1 MRKSGRPQEYD
12 RRVNLMMTD
21 ELVESIDAARG
32 MAPRSA
38 WIRSAIEQGTQIGLI
53 DEETR
58 QAIAQVAAEYDVTPE
73 SIVRR
78 AVMAHLPE
86 RFEG

>member
-1 MRKSGRPQEYD
+1 MGKAGRPQEYD

-21 ELVESIDAARG
+21 EVVANIDAARG

-38 WIRSAIEQGTQIGLI
+38 WIRSAIEQATQIGLV
-53 DEETR
+53 DGEVQ
-58 QAIAQVAAEYDVTPE
+58 QAIAAAAEESGVAPE
-73 SIVRR
+73 VIVKH
-78 AVMAHLPE
+78 AIMAHLPE